1 MSFFRSS
8 YSQKYQIDQSIWL
21 VIGPH
26 KFITEAE
33 RSEFSTCLTS
43 DHFHAWLYD
52 NGYGNFTWVWSATT
66 PERTKNI
73 DSYIRSNRSSSI
85 SSPKDTQAFAF
96 RISGQTNTSNLG
108 VHKA

>member
-8 YSQKYQIDQSIWL
+8 YSQKCQIDQSIWL

-52 NGYGNFTWVWSATT
+52 NGYGNFTWVWSAAAA
-66 PERTKNI
+66 ERTKNM
-73 DSYIRSNRSSSI
+73 DSYIRSNRSSI
-85 SSPKDTQAFAF
+85 SSSIDAQAFAF
-96 RISGQTNTSNLG
+96 RISG
-108 VHKA
+108 